1 MNASFTYDL
10 EQNYFFGKTSSRWVD
25 AAYRYY
31 IVSYWVLHVLGPTID
46 QQIIVGH
53 KSYWYKLQLVQFL
66 TIKLRII

>member
-1 MNASFTYDL
+1 MN
-10 EQNYFFGKTSSRWVD
+10 
-25 AAYRYY
+25 Y
-31 IVSYWVLHVLGPTID
+31 IVSYWVHHSVGPTID